1 MDELKSLSKRQLI
14 RLVLELQQRV
24 AKLEAEVARLRKDSS
39 TSSKPPSSDLVKPP
53 RPAPP
58 AGKKRRIGGQ
68 PGHPRHERPLFPPD
82 QIAQVAEYHLP
93 CCPRC
98 QGPMVVTN
106 QPARVLQQAEL
117 VDRPLTITEHR
128 APACQCLDCGQ
139 VHFAPFPGMV
149 EKAGLVGP
157 RLTGLCAYLKGAGH
171 LSYATLQG
179 FLDQVFH
186 LPLSSGQLA
195 KLMGKTAAALESPYL
210 QLQARLPG
218 EAQVHVDE
226 TSHREKGKG
235 WWTWGFR
242 AEGYTWY
249 TIDPTRS
256 SAVLTKV
263 LGHLFDGV
271 LSCDYFSAYR
281 KFMADADV
289 RVQFCLAHLI
299 RDVKYLTTLPDKV
312 TANYGQRLLQ
322 RLQNLFAVIHRRH
335 HLTPAAFQ
343 QKLLQARQ
351 KVLATGKRAP
361 PRSEALNLA
370 QRFKEHGEAY
380 FRFVTTPGIEPTNNL
395 AEQALRFVV
404 IDRKITQGTR
414 GRAGRR
420 WCERIWTVI
429 ATCAQQ
435 GRRVFDYLC
444 QALLAHFQ
452 DTTVPSLLPAGA

>member
-1 MDELKSLSKRQLI
+1 MDELKRQSKRQLI
-14 RLVLELQQRV
+14 RMILELQQRV

-68 PGHPRHERPLFPPD
+68 PGHPRHERPLFPPEQID
-82 QIAQVAEYHLP
+82 QIEEYRVP
-93 CCPRC
+93 CCPSC
-98 QGPMVVTN
+98 KGPVVVVD

-128 APACQCLDCGQ
+128 APACQCQDCGQ
-139 VHFAPFPGMV
+139 VHYAPFPGVV

-157 RLTGLCAYLKGAGH
+157 RLTGMCGYLKGAGH
-171 LSYATLQG
+171 LSYTTLQD
-179 FLDQVFH
+179 LLHQVFQ
-186 LPLSSGQLA
+186 LELSSGQLA
-195 KLMGKTAAALESPYL
+195 KLMGKVSAALDPPYQ

-218 EAQVHVDE
+218 EGQVHVDE
-226 TSHREKGKG
+226 TGHREKGKG
-235 WWTWGFR
+235 WWTWCFR
-242 AEGYTWY
+242 ANDYTWF

-256 SAVLTKV
+256 SAVLFAV
-263 LGHLFDGV
+263 LGHLFEGV

-312 TANYGQRLLQ
+312 TCKYGHRLLQ
-322 RLQNLFAVIHRRH
+322 RLRELFAVIHRRDR
-335 HLTPAAFQ
+335 LSPQAFQ
-343 QKLLQARQ
+343 KALTQARQ
-351 KVLATGKRAP
+351 AVLATGKRAP

-414 GRAGRR
+414 GLTGRK

-435 GRRVFDYLC
+435 GRRVFDFLC
-444 QALLAHFQ
+444 QAILAHFQ
-452 DTTVPSLLPAGA
+452 GTTAPSLLPAGA